1 MPALAT
7 GLSKQYHFLGL
18 KPLSSAV
25 LAPALLTAPPA
36 TPGAEPLMCDWLII
50 DVFGLITTVFSYTKE
65 LVDCSLI
72 QK

>member
-25 LAPALLTAPPA
+25 FAPALLTAPPA
-36 TPGAEPLMCDWLII
+36 TPGAEPLFDWLII
-50 DVFGLITTVFSYTKE
+50 DCFGLITTVFSYTKE